1 MLEVINAQGQ
11 PIANLNALSSRGLVE
26 FNTKHLASGVYLC
39 NLYYDEI
46 KVATEKFTV
55 VH

>member
-1 MLEVINAQGQ
+1 VLA
-11 PIANLNALSSRGLVE
+11 PIIDLKPEERSIFV
-26 FNTKHLASGVYLC
+26 F
-39 NLYYDEI
+39 LYYDEI